1 MAEQSD
7 EKTRD
12 GASSRWSRRSFIK
25 GVAASA
31 VTTETL
37 LGRVTEAQQA
47 PAGPSA
53 TAVNTPIKGEIKLTL
68 SINDQNREMSVE
80 PRTTLLDKVHRRNLI
95 AAGYEQVKQFDWE
108 RTGREVLQIYRE
120 IKQHNKRE
128 HNTLKKYYNNL
139 FNNNFLK

>member
-1 MAEQSD
+1 MGRGCGVMGLTWIRRIHRRRAGAGQSD

-37 LGRVTEAQQA
+37 LARVSEAQQA
-47 PAGPSA
+47 PVSPSA

-68 SINDQNREMSVE
+68 SINDQNREVSVE
-80 PRTTLLDKVHRRNLI
+80 PRTT
-95 AAGYEQVKQFDWE
+95 
-108 RTGREVLQIYRE
+108 
-120 IKQHNKRE
+120 
-128 HNTLKKYYNNL
+128 
-139 FNNNFLK
+139 